1 MITKYAFDRKK
12 SIVLVIVMGIVVIIT
27 FLCLA
32 TAYLLSQQARVAE
45 HKIRRMRAYYA
56 AMAGVV
62 YAFDK
67 ARNGILPA
75 GNSSIKVGNGIY
87 GYPPGGFTV
96 DISRTSN
103 AGPGNTDEIDVSV
116 DYTL

>member
-1 MITKYAFDRKK
+1 MIIKSVFVKK
-12 SIVLVIVMGIVVIIT
+12 KGIVLVIVMGIVVIIA

-32 TAYLLSQQARVAE
+32 AAYFLSQQARVAE

-67 ARNGILPA
+67 ARNGALPV
-75 GNSSIKVGNGIY
+75 GNSSVKVGNATY

-96 DISRTSN
+96 DINRTTGG
-103 AGPGNTDEIDVSV
+103 GPNNTDEIDVSV

>member
-1 MITKYAFDRKK
+1 MITKYAFVRKK
-12 SIVLVIVMGIVVIIT
+12 GIVLVIVMGIVVIIA

-32 TAYLLSQQARVAE
+32 TAYLLSQQARIAE

-67 ARNGILPA
+67 ARNGALPV
-75 GNSSIKVGNGIY
+75 GSSSVKVGNGIY

-96 DISRTSN
+96 NINRTSN
-103 AGPGNTDEIDVSV
+103 AGPENTDEIDVSV
-116 DYTL
+116 DYSL